1 MADGPILMEET
12 GAGQENLPP
21 PLTAEEFEAQPEF
34 AHFKTVMKRLL
45 AVPKSAL
52 DRKVRRAKKR
62 SPRAGNPNAPGRKPE
77 GTKAD
82 RSHG

>member
-1 MADGPILMEET
+1 MADGPILSQEAGTREEI
-12 GAGQENLPP
+12 PP

-34 AHFKTVMKRLL
+34 QHFKTVMKRLL

-62 SPRAGNPNAPGRKPE
+62 SPRAGNPNVPGRKAQKP
-77 GTKAD
+77 D
-82 RSHG
+82 P

>member
-1 MADGPILMEET
+1 MADNGPIITEET
-12 GAGQENLPP
+12 GTRGETLPP

-62 SPRAGNPNAPGRKPE
+62 SPRAGNPNAPGRKP
-77 GTKAD
+77 
-82 RSHG
+82 RPH

>member
-1 MADGPILMEET
+1 MADNGPIPLEET
-12 GAGQENLPP
+12 GAREENIPP

-52 DRKVRRAKKR
+52 DRRVKRAKKR
-62 SPRAGNPNAPGRKPE
+62 SPRAGNLNAPGRKKNAT
-77 GTKAD
+77 GQ
-82 RSHG
+82 

>member
-1 MADGPILMEET
+1 MADNGPIPMEET
-12 GAGQENLPP
+12 GAREENIRPHM
-21 PLTAEEFEAQPEF
+21 TAEEFEAQPEF

-62 SPRAGNPNAPGRKPE
+62 SPRAGNPNAPGRKPKS
-77 GTKAD
+77 TDA
-82 RSHG
+82 

>member
-1 MADGPILMEET
+1 MADNGPIPMEET
-12 GAGQENLPP
+12 GAREESIRP

-34 AHFKTVMKRLL
+34 AHFKAVMKRLL

-62 SPRAGNPNAPGRKPE
+62 SPRAGNPNAPGRK
-77 GTKAD
+77 
-82 RSHG
+82 RSAVHE

>member
-1 MADGPILMEET
+1 MADGPILTEET
-12 GAGQENLPP
+12 GAGQEIRP

-62 SPRAGNPNAPGRKPE
+62 SPRAGNPNAPGRKRTSRDISSLP
-77 GTKAD
+77 
-82 RSHG
+82 